1 MEVKTSNFEQVS
13 SLPFVVEPVETD
25 SATLND
31 LIIYIDQHRDWLNQS
46 ILETGGVLLR
56 GFKIRE
62 IEEFQQA
69 AQSLIPELKPYVEG
83 QSPRTKVTGNVYTST
98 EFPAQFRITLHN
110 ELSYTKSP
118 PPRIVFHCHIPSETG
133 GETPIVDC
141 RKLYQAMPAD
151 ILARFEEK
159 GVRYVKNMHGQE
171 RGIGKSWMDYFETK
185 DKSEVETYL
194 KENDIEFEWTNEGNL
209 KTWSIRASTISH
221 PVTDE
226 KLWFNQADL
235 WHITNVNERNR
246 AQLLDRFGEE
256 NLPTHSYY
264 GDGTPISNEDLESV
278 RKTLWDNAVI
288 SPWQQGDILVLDNF
302 SVAHGRMPYEGARK
316 ILVAMG

>member
-1 MEVKTSNFEQVS
+1 MRTSNLAQAGT
-13 SLPFVVEPVETD
+13 LPFVVEPDGITD
-25 SATLND
+25 ARLDQLIDYITLERNW
-31 LIIYIDQHRDWLNQS
+31 LDQTLLEKGG
-46 ILETGGVLLR
+46 ILFR
-56 GFKIRE
+56 GFTIQE
-62 IEEFQQA
+62 IEEFQKA

-118 PPRIVFHCHIPSETG
+118 PPRIVFHCHIASETG

-141 RKLYQAMPAD
+141 RKLYRSMPAD
-151 ILARFEEK
+151 VLARFEAK

-171 RGIGKSWMDYFETK
+171 RGIGKSWMDYFETS
-185 DKSEVETYL
+185 DRHEVENYL
-194 KENDIEFEWTNEGNL
+194 QENDINFEWTDEGNL
-209 KTWSIRASTISH
+209 RTWSIRPSTISH
-221 PVTDE
+221 PVTGE

-246 AQLLDRFGEE
+246 AQMLDRFGEE

-264 GDGTPISNEDLESV
+264 GDGTPITEEDLAAV
-278 RKTLWDNAVI
+278 RKTLWDEAI
-288 SPWQQGDILVLDNF
+288 IFPWQQGDVLVLDNF
-302 SVAHGRMPYEGARK
+302 SVAHGRMPYEGTRK